1 MVLEKFH
8 ECWLCDYY
16 IVKTTKGERV
26 KPWCCWHDKEINPN
40 GLCKQYTRY
49 EINRSIT
56 KI

>member
-16 IVKTTKGERV
+16 VAKQIKGDRV
-26 KPWCCWHDKEINPN
+26 KHWCCWKDKEINPN

-49 EINRSIT
+49 
-56 KI
+56 

>member
-16 IVKTTKGERV
+16 VAKQTKADGV
-26 KPWCCWHDKEINPN
+26 IHWCCWHDKEINPN

-49 EINRSIT
+49 
-56 KI
+56 